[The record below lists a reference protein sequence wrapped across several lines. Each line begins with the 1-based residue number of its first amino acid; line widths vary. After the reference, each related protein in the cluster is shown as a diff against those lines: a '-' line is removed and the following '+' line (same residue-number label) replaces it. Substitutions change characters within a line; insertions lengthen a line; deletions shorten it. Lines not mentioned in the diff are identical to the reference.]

1 MITKTFN
8 SATRQQENLLAPYEK
23 KTLIWLARQMPR
35 WINSDH
41 LTLLGFLGMALAGG
55 CYLYARWK
63 PIGLFGAVAFLAL
76 NWFGDSLDGTL
87 ARVRNRQ
94 RPRYGFYVDHIVDAF
109 GAIFLIGGMGL
120 SGYMTGTIAL
130 ILIVAYFLL
139 AIEIY
144 LATYTVGV
152 FRLSFGIWGTDRT
165 AHRAGIRNGGAVQNT
180 GSQHRLRKIPAV
192 RCRRRGCDCGARE
205 LHDSLRG
212 PKHSAAIQRRAARM
226 SMGLETIQILLLRGL
241 LQRREFFGKQRIRV
255 RYRTDALECRSDNAG
270 LAGNIKLKIRFL
282 EQSVLRHQW

>member
-1 MITKTFN
+1 LKLSHLPPTVYQGDLQFRKISGAVQTVQEGFISSALLLARPHRHARRMITKTFN

-152 FRLSFGIWGTDRT
+152 FRLSFGIWGPTELRIVLAFGTVVLFRT
-165 AHRAGIRNGGAVQNT
+165 PVVNIGSGKYLLCDVGGVVAIVALVSFT
-180 GSQHRLRKIPAV
+180 IHSAV
-192 RCRRRGCDCGARE
+192 RN
-205 LHDSLRG
+205 
-212 PKHSAAIQRRAARM
+212 
-226 SMGLETIQILLLRGL
+226 T
-241 LQRREFFGKQRIRV
+241 V
-255 RYRTDALECRSDNAG
+255 RLYKEEP
-270 LAGNIKLKIRFL
+270 LA
-282 EQSVLRHQW
+282 